1 MLSRVGSW
9 HGECRLGEASGVE
22 WSQGEAILDD
32 CTVGGSSRGEWI
44 RSEWGR
50 VECSRV
56 EEGEGEG
63 NVLWCLA
70 RRRWGCRL
78 RDGAV

>member
-22 WSQGEAILDD
+22 WSQGEAILDEGS
-32 CTVGGSSRGEWI
+32 VGDSSRGEWI
-44 RSEWGR
+44 RGEWSR

-63 NVLWCLA
+63 GCVMVLGKAALGVPLS
-70 RRRWGCRL
+70 R
-78 RDGAV
+78 